1 VLRIIHIFF
10 LLVIIISIV
19 IIGSLFIIF
28 LIIVSLSSSFYPE
41 PRCHPHLRAFVLQ
54 DSTGILFEDLAF
66 ILQLLAYT
74 ILYNLILSHIHI
86 SFIFSCILISAGL
99 TWSNS
104 WPSLELF

>member
-1 VLRIIHIFF
+1 MSSSSSLPSLPSLPALVVVLRIIHIFF

-19 IIGSLFIIF
+19 IIGSFFIIF
-28 LIIVSLSSSFYPE
+28 LIIVSLSSSFYAE

-74 ILYNLILSHIHI
+74 ILYIFHLY
-86 SFIFSCILISAGL
+86 SFVF
-99 TWSNS
+99 
-104 WPSLELF
+104 